1 MAYYSGAMAPP
12 TDHQPGTSHACT
24 ARRAAAPRRLR
35 LVCALVFLSALAV
48 RVPYALSRPVPLS
61 ADAAYYLA
69 VAENIHHGR
78 GLVCDYV
85 WNYLAGV
92 PTSLPIPSN
101 EYWMPGTSIITA
113 AAFAV
118 ARSTAPR
125 VAQMASVPLGALL
138 CAVTAWT
145 AGALTGRRSAALLA
159 GAAAVA
165 SYYLVE
171 LNLYPDHFMLNA
183 VLVNLSLLALWYAWR
198 GPAALAI
205 LAGALAGLAYLTRTD
220 GALLV
225 IVAIVLAAGLYRRGE
240 RPRAFRLAGWFVV
253 AFVVIAAPWWTRQ
266 TIVFGHPSGAN
277 PLRTAFLTD
286 YNDLF
291 RLDQS
296 SLTLR
301 DYLQT
306 NQVVAIAMKAYAVY
320 RSLRLLAKAILLFAP
335 LALAALCFR
344 SLRRDALPWLAYLP
358 LALLVPCVL
367 VPYPTLKGTG
377 WHLLPA
383 LIPGLLALGSAA
395 AIRLHDLA
403 RSRALVAAVWLLI
416 PAAAVSP
423 GLWWLFPPSDA
434 KGAALPLYPPVAA
447 DAVRALGPDPSPALT
462 DSAWGLYHAARIP
475 CAQFPTDGVDAALRI
490 ADSIGAAYLITRA
503 DAPDDIPAMAQIV
516 SHPRFQP
523 LARYPAGDTRLL
535 VYRILPPSTG
545 PPPR

>member
-1 MAYYSGAMAPP
+1 MARHPSQPQTAPTAASGIRPLTFAVLV
-12 TDHQPGTSHACT
+12 
-24 ARRAAAPRRLR
+24 AA
-35 LVCALVFLSALAV
+35 VFLAALAV
-48 RVPYALSRPVPLS
+48 RVPYAFSRPVPVS
-61 ADAAYYLA
+61 ADVAYYLA
-69 VAENIHHGR
+69 IAENIHHGR

-92 PTSLPIPSN
+92 PTSLPVPSN
-101 EYWMPGTSIITA
+101 EYWMPGTSIVTA

-118 ARSTAPR
+118 AGSASPR
-125 VAQMASVPLGALL
+125 VAQMAAVLLGALL

-145 AGALTGRRSAALLA
+145 AGALTGRRSALLLA
-159 GAAAVA
+159 GAAAVV
-165 SYYLVE
+165 SYYLIE
-171 LNLYPDHFMLNA
+171 LSLYPDHFMLNA
-183 VLVNLSLLALWYAWR
+183 VLVNLSLLVLWYAWR
-198 GPAALAI
+198 GPAPLAL

-225 IVAIVLAAGLYRRGE
+225 IVAIALAAGLYRRGE
-240 RPRAFRLAGWFVV
+240 RPRAFRLAGWFAL
-253 AFVVIAAPWWTRQ
+253 AFAVIAAPWWIRQ

-306 NQVVAIAMKAYAVY
+306 SQVVALAMKGYAIY
-320 RSLRLLAKAILLFAP
+320 RSLRLLVKAIVLFAP
-335 LALAALCFR
+335 LALAALWFR
-344 SLRRDALPWLAYLP
+344 SLRRDAVPWLAYLP
-358 LALLVPCVL
+358 LALLVPCLL

-383 LIPGLLALGSAA
+383 LMPGLLALGSAA

-403 RSRALVAAVWLLI
+403 RSRALVAAVWLVT
-416 PAAAVSP
+416 AAAVVSP
-423 GLWWLFPPSDA
+423 CIWWLFPPPDET
-434 KGAALPLYPPVAA
+434 GAARHLYPPVAA
-447 DAVRALGPDPSPALT
+447 DAVRALGPNPAPALT
-462 DSAWGLYHAARIP
+462 DSAWGLYHVARIP
-475 CAQFPTDGVDAALRI
+475 CAQFPTDGVDAALRV

-535 VYRILPPSTG
+535 VYRILPPSTA
-545 PPPR
+545 PPR